1 MLETNEKR
9 YHILKY
15 SSMVYRLTQA
25 YFNSELAG
33 TGIGAGQQ
41 YFLDRIALNPGI
53 GVTQLAQTAGF
64 DNGTSAK
71 AVKRLID
78 EGLVRAEADGS
89 DGRVKRLYATEAAA
103 EVVCRIRAM
112 KTRWREIVTDG
123 FTADEKQL
131 TADMLKRLAENA
143 LKAVNPP
150 RESEG
155 GE

>member
-1 MLETNEKR
+1 MGTNVKR

-15 SSMVYRLTQA
+15 SSMLYRLTQA
-25 YFNSELAG
+25 YFNAELAG

-53 GVTQLAQTAGF
+53 GVTQLASTAGF

-78 EGLVRAEADGS
+78 EGLVRAETDETDA
-89 DGRVKRLYATEAAA
+89 RIKRLYATEAADD
-103 EVVCRIRAM
+103 VLLRIRSM
-112 KTRWREIVTDG
+112 KTRWRAIITDG
-123 FTADEKQL
+123 FSDDEKQI

-150 RESEG
+150 RESED